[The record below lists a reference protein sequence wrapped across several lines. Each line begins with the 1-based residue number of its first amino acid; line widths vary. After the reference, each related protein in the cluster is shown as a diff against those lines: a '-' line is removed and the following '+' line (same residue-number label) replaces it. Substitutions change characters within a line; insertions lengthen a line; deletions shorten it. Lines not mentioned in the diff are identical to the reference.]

1 MDTSK
6 IKFGPDGLVPAIAQD
21 INTSEVL
28 MLAYM
33 NSEALEK
40 TLSTGRAHYWSRS
53 REKLWLKGE
62 TSGNFQEVRAVHYD
76 CDADTIL
83 LSVVPAGP
91 ACHTGEVSCFFRAL
105 KEGAKTGA
113 GAVGPGVLKELY
125 NVLKARKGADPG
137 ESYVASLYGKGL
149 SAILGKVEEESTEL
163 REAASS
169 KGLDD
174 IVHETADLWFHTLV
188 LLAYKG
194 VEIEEVWAEFE
205 ERFGTSGHDEKA
217 SRDG

>member
-1 MDTSK
+1 MDISK
-6 IKFGPDGLVPAIAQD
+6 IKFDSNGLVPAIAQD

-28 MLAYM
+28 MMAYM
-33 NSEALEK
+33 NREALEK
-40 TLSTGRAHYWSRS
+40 TVSTGRAHYWSRS

-62 TSGNFQEVRAVHYD
+62 TSGNFQDVLAVHYD

-83 LSVVPAGP
+83 LTVDPAGP

-105 KEGAKTGA
+105 KEGAKTGGQA
-113 GAVGPGVLKELY
+113 DILKELY
-125 NVLKARKGADPG
+125 NVLKARKDADPDK
-137 ESYVASLYGKGL
+137 SYVASLYEKGL
-149 SAILGKVEEESTEL
+149 GKILEKVEEESGEL

-169 KGLDD
+169 KGVKE

-194 VEIEEVWAEFE
+194 VGVEEVLGELAR
-205 ERFGTSGHDEKA
+205 RFGTSGHVEKA